1 MIVKINDVKS
11 YDGFERHVEGTVE
24 LNGVYG
30 NIVHDD
36 NVYEFYLDTYDGF
49 TSIHLI
55 DGDAE
60 FNLECDYDCEKF
72 GLTEDEG
79 IELYDEILD
88 VVNDN
93 GYDFIGED
101 FE

>member
-1 MIVKINDVKS
+1 MKIKIDDVKS
-11 YDGFERHVEGTVE
+11 YDGFERHVEGSID
-24 LNGVYG
+24 LDG
-30 NIVHDD
+30 N

-60 FNLECDYDCEKF
+60 FNLEDEDDCKEF
-72 GLTEDEG
+72 GLTEDDG
-79 IELYDEILD
+79 IEI
-88 VVNDN
+88 
-93 GYDFIGED
+93 YDFILDDVNFKGYNFIGEE

>member
-1 MIVKINDVKS
+1 MKIKIDDVKS
-11 YDGFERHVEGTVE
+11 YDGFERHVEGSID
-24 LNGVYG
+24 LDG
-30 NIVHDD
+30 N

-55 DGDAE
+55 DGEFE

>member
-1 MIVKINDVKS
+1 MVVKIDNVKS

-24 LNGVYG
+24 LN
-30 NIVHDD
+30 DD
-36 NVYEFYLDTYDGF
+36 NVYEFVLDTYDGF

-60 FNLECDYDCEKF
+60 LNLEEEDDCEKI
-72 GLTEDEG
+72 G
-79 IELYDEILD
+79 IEDGYDVYDFILD
-88 VVNDN
+88 DVNFK
-93 GYDFIGED
+93 GYDFIGEE

>member
-11 YDGFERHVEGTVE
+11 YDGFERHVEGVVE
-24 LNGVYG
+24 VDN
-30 NIVHDD
+30 N
-36 NVYEFYLDTYDGF
+36 NVYDFVLDTYDGF

-60 FNLECDYDCEKF
+60 FNLEDEDDCKEF
-72 GLTEDEG
+72 GLTEDDG
-79 IELYDEILD
+79 IEI
-88 VVNDN
+88 
-93 GYDFIGED
+93 YDFILDDVNFKGYSFIGEE

>member
-24 LNGVYG
+24 LN
-30 NIVHDD
+30 DD
-36 NVYEFYLDTYDGF
+36 NVYEFVLDTYDGF

-60 FNLECDYDCEKF
+60 LNLEEEDDCEKI
-72 GLTEDEG
+72 G
-79 IELYDEILD
+79 IEDGYDVYDFILD
-88 VVNDN
+88 DVNFK
-93 GYDFIGED
+93 GYDFIGEE

>member
-24 LNGVYG
+24 LN
-30 NIVHDD
+30 DD

-49 TSIHLI
+49 SSIHLI

-79 IELYDEILD
+79 IELYDEILG

>member
-1 MIVKINDVKS
+1 MVVKIDNVKS
-11 YDGFERHVEGTVE
+11 YDGFERHVEGSID
-24 LNGVYG
+24 LDG
-30 NIVHDD
+30 N
-36 NVYEFYLDTYDGF
+36 NVYEFVLDTYDGF

-55 DGDAE
+55 DGDVE
-60 FNLECDYDCEKF
+60 INLEDEDDCEKF

-88 VVNDN
+88 VVNDS

>member
-1 MIVKINDVKS
+1 MKVKIDDVKS
-11 YDGFERHVEGTVE
+11 YDGFERHVEGTIE
-24 LNGVYG
+24 LN
-30 NIVHDD
+30 DD

-49 TSIHLI
+49 SSIHLI

-60 FNLECDYDCEKF
+60 FNLECDYDCEKL

-79 IELYDEILD
+79 IELYDEILYA
-88 VVNDN
+88 VNDN

>member
-1 MIVKINDVKS
+1 MVVKIDNVKS

-24 LNGVYG
+24 VN
-30 NIVHDD
+30 DD

-55 DGDAE
+55 LDEE
-60 FNLECDYDCEKF
+60 FNLEDEDDCEEI

-88 VVNDN
+88 FVNDN
-93 GYDFIGED
+93 GYSFIGEE

>member
-1 MIVKINDVKS
+1 MKVKIDDVKS
-11 YDGFERHVEGTVE
+11 YDGFERHVEGTIE
-24 LNGVYG
+24 LNMMLGVG
-30 NIVHDD
+30 TE
-36 NVYEFYLDTYDGF
+36 VYEFYLDTYDGF

-60 FNLECDYDCEKF
+60 FNLEDEDDCKKF

-79 IELYDEILD
+79 IELFDEILD
-88 VVNDN
+88 VVNDK
-93 GYDFIGED
+93 GYSFIGED

>member
-11 YDGFERHVEGTVE
+11 YDGFERHVEGSID
-24 LNGVYG
+24 LDG
-30 NIVHDD
+30 N
-36 NVYEFYLDTYDGF
+36 NVYEFVLDTYDGF

-55 DGDAE
+55 DGE
-60 FNLECDYDCEKF
+60 FELNLEDEDDCGLLNIEDGYEVYDF
-72 GLTEDEG
+72 
-79 IELYDEILD
+79 ILD
-88 VVNDN
+88 DVNFK